1 MDVLTERVV
10 KLSHIH
16 DVYDSDN
23 KFAIDGISRA
33 IKNNSTSKTI
43 VMQFDHNSEVFTFE
57 LPRYIEG
64 HDMTKCNR
72 VEVHYLNIDTI
83 TKQENEGI
91 YLVNDLTIN
100 ADDETK
106 LTCSWLI
113 SQSATQLVGNLNF
126 LLRFICLTDD
136 VIDYVWNTAIF
147 SGIYVSKGIY
157 NSDIVAEQYI
167 DTIKAWENR
176 LKVVENSIG
185 SSGISP
191 IIKITPIT
199 GGHKVEIT
207 DAEGT
212 KIFNVLN
219 GTNGTNGVNGADGIS
234 PTVSVSEITN
244 GHRVVITDINS
255 TQTFDVMDGSN
266 GINGTDGKDGTNGSN
281 GVDGVSPTLSV
292 EAITGGHR
300 VTITDVNGTQSFNV
314 MDGRDGQNGADGSGV
329 TEDRVLE
336 LINTQLGVV
345 ENGTY

>member
-16 DVYDSDN
+16 NVNDSDN
-23 KFAIDGISRA
+23 KFIVDGVSRA
-33 IKNNSTSKTI
+33 IKNASTSKTT

-64 HDMTKCNR
+64 HDMTECNR
-72 VEVHYLNIDTI
+72 VEVHYLNIDAT
-83 TKQENEGI
+83 TKQENEGV
-91 YLVNDLTIN
+91 YLVDDLTIN
-100 ADDETK
+100 AEDETK

-113 SQSATQLVGNLNF
+113 SQNATQLVGSLNF

-136 VIDYVWNTAIF
+136 VIDYVWNTSIY

-191 IIKITPIT
+191 IIKVTPIAN
-199 GGHKVEIT
+199 GNKVEIT

-212 KIFNVLN
+212 KVFNVKN
-219 GTNGTNGVNGADGIS
+219 GTNGKDGKDGTTGLNGSDGADGIS
-234 PTVSVSEITN
+234 PTITVETITGGHKVS
-244 GHRVVITDINS
+244 ITDVNG
-255 TQTFDVMDGSN
+255 TQTFDVMDGA
-266 GINGTDGKDGTNGSN
+266 DGK
-281 GVDGVSPTLSV
+281 
-292 EAITGGHR
+292 
-300 VTITDVNGTQSFNV
+300 
-314 MDGRDGQNGADGSGV
+314 DGQNGADGSGV
-329 TEDRVLE
+329 SEDRVLE

>member
-64 HDMTKCNR
+64 HDMSECDR
-72 VEVHYLNIDTI
+72 VEVHYLNIDSL
-83 TKQENEGI
+83 TKQENGGI
-91 YLVNDLTIN
+91 YLVDDLKVNT
-100 ADDETK
+100 DDETK

-113 SQSATQLVGNLNF
+113 SQGATQLVGNLNF

-167 DTIKAWENR
+167 DTIRAWENR

-191 IIKITPIT
+191 IINITPIT
-199 GGHKVEIT
+199 NGNKVEIV

-212 KIFNVLN
+212 KVFNVLN
-219 GTNGTNGVNGADGIS
+219 GTNGTNGI
-234 PTVSVSEITN
+234 
-244 GHRVVITDINS
+244 
-255 TQTFDVMDGSN
+255 
-266 GINGTDGKDGTNGSN
+266 DGTN

-300 VTITDVNGTQSFNV
+300 VTITDVNGTQSFDV
-314 MDGRDGQNGADGSGV
+314 MDGQDGQDGKDGQNGADGSGV
-329 TEDRVLE
+329 TEERALE
-336 LINTQLGVV
+336 LINTQLGVI

>member
-1 MDVLTERVV
+1 M
-10 KLSHIH
+10 SHIH
-16 DVYDSDN
+16 NVTDGDN
-23 KFAIDGISRA
+23 KFIVDGISRV
-33 IKNNSTSKTI
+33 IKNASTSKTI

-72 VEVHYLNIDTI
+72 VEVHYLNIDTA
-83 TKQENEGI
+83 TKEEHEGI

-106 LTCSWLI
+106 LTCSWII

-136 VIDYVWNTAIF
+136 VIDYVWNTSIY

-176 LKVVENSIG
+176 LAVVENSIT

-191 IIKITPIT
+191 IINITPIT
-199 GGHKVEIT
+199 NGNKVEIV

-219 GTNGTNGVNGADGIS
+219 GTNGS
-234 PTVSVSEITN
+234 
-244 GHRVVITDINS
+244 
-255 TQTFDVMDGSN
+255 DGSN
-266 GINGTDGKDGTNGSN
+266 GTDGADGT
-281 GVDGVSPTLSV
+281 DGVSPTLSV

-300 VTITDVNGTQSFNV
+300 VTITDVNGTQSFDV
-314 MDGRDGQNGADGSGV
+314 MDGRDGQDGQNGADGSGV

-336 LINTQLGVV
+336 LINIQLGVV

>member
-16 DVYDSDN
+16 DVYDTDN
-23 KFAIDGISRA
+23 KFIVDGISRV
-33 IKNNSTSKTI
+33 IKNVSSSKTM

-57 LPRYIEG
+57 VPRYIEG
-64 HDMTKCNR
+64 HDMSECNR
-72 VEVHYLNIDTI
+72 VEVHYLNIDTA
-83 TKQENEGI
+83 TKEEHEGI

-100 ADDETK
+100 TDDETK

-113 SQSATQLVGNLNF
+113 SQSATQIVGNLNF
-126 LLRFICLTDD
+126 LLRFICLTNDI
-136 VIDYVWNTAIF
+136 IDYIWNTSIF
-147 SGIYVSKGIY
+147 SGIYISKGIY

-191 IIKITPIT
+191 IVNVTPIT
-199 GGHKVEIT
+199 NGNKVEIV

-212 KIFNVLN
+212 KVFNVLN
-219 GTNGTNGVNGADGIS
+219 GTNGI
-234 PTVSVSEITN
+234 
-244 GHRVVITDINS
+244 
-255 TQTFDVMDGSN
+255 
-266 GINGTDGKDGTNGSN
+266 DGTN

-300 VTITDVNGTQSFNV
+300 VTITDVNGTQSFDV
-314 MDGRDGQNGADGSGV
+314 MDGQDGQDGANGADGSGV

-336 LINTQLGVV
+336 LINTQLGVI

>member
-1 MDVLTERVV
+1 M
-10 KLSHIH
+10 SHIH
-16 DVYDSDN
+16 TVSDSDN
-23 KFAIDGISRA
+23 KFVVDAISRV
-33 IKNNSTSKTI
+33 IKNASSSKTT

-64 HDMTKCNR
+64 HDMSECNR
-72 VEVHYLNIDTI
+72 VEVHYLNIDTA
-83 TKQENEGI
+83 TKEEREGI
-91 YLVNDLTIN
+91 YLVNDLTVN

-106 LTCSWLI
+106 LTCSWVI
-113 SQSATQLVGNLNF
+113 SQNATQLVGNLNF

-147 SGIYVSKGIY
+147 SGIYISKGIY

-167 DTIKAWENR
+167 DTIRAWENR
-176 LKVVENSIG
+176 LAVVENSIG

-191 IIKITPIT
+191 ILTVTPIT
-199 GGHKVEIT
+199 GGNKVEIT

-212 KIFNVLN
+212 KIFNVM
-219 GTNGTNGVNGADGIS
+219 NGTNGVDGYT
-234 PTVSVSEITN
+234 PVKGV
-244 GHRVVITDINS
+244 DY
-255 TQTFDVMDGSN
+255 FDGS
-266 GINGTDGKDGTNGSN
+266 DGTNGSN

-300 VTITDVNGTQSFNV
+300 VTITDVNGTQSFDV
-314 MDGRDGQNGADGSGV
+314 MDGQDGRDGQNGADGTSGV

-336 LINTQLGVV
+336 LINTQLGVI

>member
-16 DVYDSDN
+16 DVYDTDN
-23 KFAIDGISRA
+23 KFIVDGVSRS
-33 IKNNSTSKTI
+33 IKNASTSKTM

-57 LPRYIEG
+57 VPRYIEG
-64 HDMTKCNR
+64 HDMSECNR
-72 VEVHYLNIDTI
+72 VEVHYLNIDTV

-91 YLVNDLTIN
+91 YLVDDLKVNT
-100 ADDETK
+100 DDENK

-191 IIKITPIT
+191 IITITPIT
-199 GGHKVEIT
+199 NGNKVEIT

-212 KIFNVLN
+212 KVFNVLN
-219 GTNGTNGVNGADGIS
+219 GTNGVNGYTPVKGVDYFDGSDGTNGTDGVS
-234 PTVSVSEITN
+234 PTLSVAEITG
-244 GHRVVITDINS
+244 GHRVSITDVNG
-255 TQTFDVMDGSN
+255 TQTFDVMDGQ
-266 GINGTDGKDGTNGSN
+266 DGT
-281 GVDGVSPTLSV
+281 
-292 EAITGGHR
+292 
-300 VTITDVNGTQSFNV
+300 
-314 MDGRDGQNGADGSGV
+314 NGADGSGV

-336 LINTQLGVV
+336 LINTQLGAV

>member
-72 VEVHYLNIDTI
+72 VEVHYLNIDTA
-83 TKQENEGI
+83 TKEEHEGI
-91 YLVNDLTIN
+91 YLVDDLTIN

-106 LTCSWLI
+106 LTCSWTI

-191 IIKITPIT
+191 IIKVTPIT
-199 GGHKVEIT
+199 NGNKVEIV

-212 KIFNVLN
+212 KVFNVLN
-219 GTNGTNGVNGADGIS
+219 GTNGL
-234 PTVSVSEITN
+234 
-244 GHRVVITDINS
+244 
-255 TQTFDVMDGSN
+255 
-266 GINGTDGKDGTNGSN
+266 
-281 GVDGVSPTLSV
+281 DGVLPTLTV

-300 VTITDVNGTQSFNV
+300 VTITDVNGTQSFDV
-314 MDGRDGQNGADGSGV
+314 MDGQDGSGV

-336 LINTQLGVV
+336 LINTQLGVI

>member
-1 MDVLTERVV
+1 M
-10 KLSHIH
+10 SHIH
-16 DVYDSDN
+16 NVTDSDN
-23 KFAIDGISRA
+23 KFIVDGVNRS
-33 IKNNSTSKTI
+33 IKNASTSKTM

-57 LPRYIEG
+57 VPRYIEG
-64 HDMTKCNR
+64 HDMMLCNR
-72 VEVHYLNIDTI
+72 VEVHYLNIDTA
-83 TKQENEGI
+83 TKEEHEGI
-91 YLVNDLTIN
+91 YLVDDLTIN

-106 LTCSWLI
+106 LTCSWTI

-136 VIDYVWNTAIF
+136 VIDYVWNTSIF

-191 IIKITPIT
+191 IIKVTPIT
-199 GGHKVEIT
+199 NGNKVEIV

-212 KIFNVLN
+212 KVFNVLN
-219 GTNGTNGVNGADGIS
+219 GTNGS
-234 PTVSVSEITN
+234 
-244 GHRVVITDINS
+244 
-255 TQTFDVMDGSN
+255 DGSN
-266 GINGTDGKDGTNGSN
+266 GTD
-281 GVDGVSPTLSV
+281 GVDGVSPTITV

-300 VTITDVNGTQSFNV
+300 VTITDVNGTQTFDV
-314 MDGRDGQNGADGSGV
+314 MDGQDGQNGADGSGV
-329 TEDRVLE
+329 TEGRVLE
-336 LINTQLGVV
+336 LINTQLGVI

>member
-10 KLSHIH
+10 NLSHIH
-16 DVYDSDN
+16 DVYDTDN
-23 KFAIDGISRA
+23 KFIVDGVSRS
-33 IKNNSTSKTI
+33 IKNASTSKTM

-57 LPRYIEG
+57 VPRYIEG
-64 HDMTKCNR
+64 HDMSECNR
-72 VEVHYLNIDTI
+72 VEVHYLNIDTV

-91 YLVNDLTIN
+91 YLVNDLTVN
-100 ADDETK
+100 SEDETK

-113 SQSATQLVGNLNF
+113 SQNATQLVGNLNF

-191 IIKITPIT
+191 IITITPVT
-199 GGHKVEIT
+199 NGNKVEIT

-212 KIFNVLN
+212 RVFNVLN
-219 GTNGTNGVNGADGIS
+219 GTNGVNGYTPVKGVDY
-234 PTVSVSEITN
+234 
-244 GHRVVITDINS
+244 
-255 TQTFDVMDGSN
+255 FDGSD
-266 GINGTDGKDGTNGSN
+266 GTNGTDGT
-281 GVDGVSPTLSV
+281 DGVSPTLAV
-292 EAITGGHR
+292 EEITGGHK
-300 VTITDVNGTQSFNV
+300 VTITDVNGTQPFNV
-314 MDGRDGQNGADGSGV
+314 MGGKDGSGV
-329 TEDRVLE
+329 TEDRVVGLM
-336 LINTQLGVV
+336 NTQLGVI
-345 ENGTY
+345 ENGSY